1 MQVLRQVTDNVEV
14 TVSLFYI
21 GTKENDMDN
30 IEHNVRL
37 SVIISII
44 SYLVEL
50 CYSYTEFNWTNNC
63 VTILSN
69 CTHKYQCTDGH
80 KSISKEFWNW
90 ITTIATGISIF
101 TSICYRRFMQC
112 TNTVCV
118 FIIWQCDWYNFR
130 GNLIIE
136 QQNASDTTVH
146 IPIVNIDKHDIYA
159 VTLSSGGQHHHPSSS
174 TADDY
179 SV

>member
-1 MQVLRQVTDNVEV
+1 MMIVYLDLKDLNGPIKVLLLETGMGLPEFRINPIWSILVIFSDNIFSVQVLRQVTDNVEV

-50 CYSYTEFNWTNNC
+50 CYSYTEFNGTNNC

-80 KSISKEFWNW
+80 KSISKEF
-90 ITTIATGISIF
+90 
-101 TSICYRRFMQC
+101 
-112 TNTVCV
+112 
-118 FIIWQCDWYNFR
+118 
-130 GNLIIE
+130 
-136 QQNASDTTVH
+136 
-146 IPIVNIDKHDIYA
+146 
-159 VTLSSGGQHHHPSSS
+159 
-174 TADDY
+174 
-179 SV
+179 